1 MWRELCAVALFISL
15 RVCAENCLHDFGGLF
30 GRISTMLLLLLLFF
44 SSYVFFLPIV
54 CWISAFTVVVDS
66 ADDDDDFA
74 AGVDVVFAVVV
85 QKSAQFS
92 LVCVCVCIFFRLFFG
107 ASKSQWQILVI

>member
-30 GRISTMLLLLLLFF
+30 GCISTKLLWLLLFF
-44 SSYVFFLPIV
+44 LRMFFAHCLLDFCFHCI
-54 CWISAFTVVVDS
+54 VDS
-66 ADDDDDFA
+66 DDDDFA

-85 QKSAQFS
+85 QKSALFS